1 MKAAGRSGEDLLDIT
16 IDRNSDE
23 PIYRQLV
30 RRIQQMIHSGALPEG
45 FRLPPERRLAAA
57 LDVNRSTVLN
67 AYRELKA
74 LGLVDAHVGRGTAV
88 MRPPTAPA
96 RPGTA
101 TNVPWR
107 QLFCGGAARSRDP
120 ILADLLATTERRDLI
135 SFSIGLPAPE
145 LLPLDIVGRLAGEI
159 LRESGPAS
167 MLHCPTEGHTPLR
180 RTLARWL
187 ASRGIHA
194 GTSEV
199 LVVSGS
205 QQGLDLLARTFIDPG
220 DVVVVE
226 EPSYVGALQTFRIAQ
241 ARLIGVPVDSDGMR
255 TEVLAS
261 VLEHHRPKFIYTLPT
276 FQNPSG
282 AVMSVE
288 RRRHLLELAAR
299 WQVPVVEDDPYSEL
313 RYQGDPLPSLKALDE
328 DDLVVYLSTFSKA
341 LLPGLRIGYMVAPP
355 VVVRQLVLTKQGADL
370 HSNSFGQYLLD
381 RFVRDGHFATHIDRL
396 KPAYSRRRDLMA
408 AALERES
415 DLSLDVRV
423 PDGGFYIWCG
433 IPEGIEQSALMAR
446 AAARGVTFLPGQ
458 ACFPADPPENA
469 LRLNFT
475 HCAEADIEVG
485 IERLL
490 EAVRETAAVAP
501 RPMHRWRIDISSRV
515 ILRGG

>member
-1 MKAAGRSGEDLLDIT
+1 MSAPERCREKFLDIT
-16 IDRNSDE
+16 IDRSSDE

-30 RRIQQMIHSGALPEG
+30 RRIQAMIHTGALPEG

-57 LDVNRSTVLN
+57 LDINRSTVLN

-88 MRPPTAPA
+88 RRPPAPPA
-96 RPGTA
+96 PPGA
-101 TNVPWR
+101 TTSVPWR
-107 QLFCGGAARSRDP
+107 QLFRSGAARSRDP

-145 LLPLDIVGRLAGEI
+145 LLPLEIVSRLADEI
-159 LRESGPAS
+159 LRKSGPDS

-180 RTLARWL
+180 STLARWL

-194 GTSEV
+194 GTSDV

-205 QQGLDLLARTFIDPG
+205 QQGLDLLARTFLDPG
-220 DVVVVE
+220 DAVVVE
-226 EPSYVGALQTFRIAQ
+226 EPSYIGALQAFRGTQ
-241 ARLIGVPVDSDGMR
+241 ARLIGVPVDAHGMR
-255 TEVLAS
+255 TDILAS

-282 AVMSVE
+282 AVMTVE

-313 RYQGDPLPSLKALDE
+313 RYEGDPLPSLKALDE
-328 DDLVVYLSTFSKA
+328 HDLVIYLSTFSKV

-355 VVVRQLVLTKQGADL
+355 VVLRQLVLAKQGADL
-370 HSNSFGQYLLD
+370 HSNTFGQYLLD
-381 RFVRDGHFATHIDRL
+381 RFVRDGHFAAHIDGL
-396 KPAYSRRRDLMA
+396 KRAYRRRRDLMT

-415 DLSLDVRV
+415 GLALEVRA

-433 IPEGIEQSALMAR
+433 IPQGIDQSALLAH
-446 AAARGVTFLPGQ
+446 ATTRGVTFLPGQ
-458 ACFPADPPENA
+458 ACFAADPPENA

-475 HCAEADIEVG
+475 HCAEADIGVG
-485 IERLL
+485 VERLL
-490 EAVRETAAVAP
+490 EAMREASAVARRLP
-501 RPMHRWRIDISSRV
+501 IEGQSTSPV
-515 ILRGG
+515 V

>member
-1 MKAAGRSGEDLLDIT
+1 MDIT
-16 IDRNSDE
+16 IDRSSDE

-30 RRIQQMIHSGALPEG
+30 RSIQAMIHNGALPEG

-57 LDVNRSTVLN
+57 LDINRSTVLN

-88 MRPPTAPA
+88 LRPPAAPA
-96 RPGTA
+96 PPGA
-101 TNVPWR
+101 AANVPWR
-107 QLFCGGAARSRDP
+107 QLLRGGAARSRDP
-120 ILADLLATTERRDLI
+120 ILADLLAMTERQDLI

-145 LLPLDIVGRLAGEI
+145 LLPLDIIRKLADEI
-159 LRESGPAS
+159 LRDSGPPS
-167 MLHCPTEGHTPLR
+167 LLHLPTEGHTPLR
-180 RTLARWL
+180 STLARWL
-187 ASRGIHA
+187 ASRGIHT
-194 GTSEV
+194 GTAEV

-220 DVVVVE
+220 DAIVVE
-226 EPSYVGALQTFRIAQ
+226 EPSYIGALQSFRSAQ
-241 ARLIGVPVDSDGMR
+241 ARLIGIPVDDHGMR
-255 TEVLAS
+255 TDILAA

-328 DDLVVYLSTFSKA
+328 NDLVIYLSTFSKV

-355 VVVRQLVLTKQGADL
+355 VVLRQLVLAKQGADL
-370 HSNSFGQYLLD
+370 HSNSFGQYLIE
-381 RFVRDGHFATHIDRL
+381 RFVRDGHFAAHIDRV
-396 KPAYSRRRDLMA
+396 KNAYRIRRDRMA
-408 AALERES
+408 AALERAS
-415 DLSLDVRV
+415 DLSLEVRV

-433 IPEGIEQSALMAR
+433 IPDGIEQSALMAH
-446 AAARGVTFLPGQ
+446 AVARGVTFLPGR
-458 ACFPADPPENA
+458 ACFPTDPPENA
-469 LRLNFT
+469 IRLNFT
-475 HCAEADIEVG
+475 HCAETEIEIG

-490 EAVRETAAVAP
+490 EGLRESAAAALRPNIEGASTAPV
-501 RPMHRWRIDISSRV
+501 V
-515 ILRGG
+515 